1 MMMMMMTTASR
12 TGSTGLAGSRLPV
25 PGGIGGGDIDGLFG
39 LLVDN
44 LIQLLVILA
53 LLKTLVHMP
62 GDQVLHHVIPAVG
75 VSVIFGNLF
84 YAVQA
89 WWGARREGVHKTAL
103 PYGINTPSV
112 FAYILFIMLPV
123 YYLKFDGSNTDE
135 AWQAAYAAGMIA
147 CIGSGLIEFFGSFV
161 AQWIR
166 ASTPRAALLAA
177 LAGIALTFISMD
189 FVVRL
194 FADPLI
200 GLVPLVILL
209 AGYFGRARMP
219 FGLPAGLVAV
229 IVGAALAWALTA
241 LRHVTGVT
249 WLVNDAANLREV
261 AAVTESVG
269 KGGWFLPD
277 PRYVWPMIV
286 DAFVSREW
294 LTYLGVII
302 PMGLFNL
309 VGSLQNLE
317 SAEAAGDKYA
327 TAPSLMV
334 NGIGSILGGFL
345 GSCFPTT
352 IYIGHPGWKGMGA
365 GWAYS
370 LMNALAIGLLCLTG
384 LTAAVEAVI
393 PITAGAAI
401 LLWIGVIITAQSF
414 TASPKPHA
422 GAVAVGL
429 FPALAALMV
438 MVGQAPYGPGSGA
451 IEMAPTTPITEVAQQ
466 GLEVDIEPDIE
477 TPAAGQAAP
486 AEPTHRISTIQE
498 QLKRPDVPDRNTRT
512 WLGFSIHGLFRLER
526 GMLLLSMIWAAMT
539 AFLVDRRWVAAGAWS
554 LVACALSLLGVI
566 HGYAIEGN
574 ALHYLIPGLDV
585 PAGADRYPAWDF
597 AIAYFIIGLILI
609 LPTMLKGDGSGM
621 PLLPPQI
628 PPKGS
633 GTKGLRWSGESP
645 PPKSV
650 MDDDASTSVSPL
662 HSEDQA
668 ARLRKQALDGEDLE
682 DEGEQEDRVRLDD

>member
-1 MMMMMMTTASR
+1 MMMMTA
-12 TGSTGLAGSRLPV
+12 GLGSREGRKDAGLC

-53 LLKTLVHMP
+53 LLKALVHMP
-62 GDQVLHHVIPAVG
+62 EDTVLHHVIPAVG

-84 YAVQA
+84 YALQA

-123 YYLKFDGSNTDE
+123 YSLNVETRGADG

-161 AQWIR
+161 AQSIR

-229 IVGAALAWALTA
+229 IVGAALAWILTG
-241 LRHVTGVT
+241 LRQATGVT
-249 WLVNDAANLREV
+249 WLVNDAANLR
-261 AAVTESVG
+261 AVTSVTNSIG
-269 KGGWFLPD
+269 KGGWFLPN
-277 PRYVWPMIV
+277 PTSVWPLIKQ
-286 DAFVSREW
+286 AFVSREW
-294 LTYLGVII
+294 LSYLGVII

-317 SAEAAGDKYA
+317 SAEAAGDKYS

-370 LMNALAIGLLCLTG
+370 LMNAIAIGLLCLTG
-384 LTAAVEAVI
+384 MAAAVEAVI

-438 MVGQAPYGPGSGA
+438 TVGQAPYGPGSGA
-451 IEMAPTTPITEVAQQ
+451 IALAPT
-466 GLEVDIEPDIE
+466 G
-477 TPAAGQAAP
+477 PAAEVEQAAGSDVEGDEALPVEQNAPP
-486 AEPTHRISTIQE
+486 AMSTHRLTTIQE
-498 QLKRPDVPDRNTRT
+498 QLQRPDVPDRNTRT

-526 GMLLLSMIWAAMT
+526 GMLLLSMLWAAMT
-539 AFLVDRRWVAAGAWS
+539 AFMVDRRWLAAGVWS
-554 LVACALSLLGVI
+554 MIACVLSLLGVI
-566 HGYAIEGN
+566 HAYAIDGN
-574 ALHYLIPGLDV
+574 SLYYPIVGLKV
-585 PAGADRYPAWDF
+585 PETATCQYAWDF
-597 AIAYFIIGLILI
+597 AIAYFVIGLLFI
-609 LPTMLKGDGSGM
+609 LPPYLKTPASPM
-621 PLLPPQI
+621 PEMPSVMPPRK
-628 PPKGS
+628 PRRF
-633 GTKGLRWSGESP
+633 TGETP
-645 PPKSV
+645 PPASV
-650 MDDDASTSVSPL
+650 MNDEYATSVSPVPTA
-662 HSEDQA
+662 DQA
-668 ARLRKQALDGEDLE
+668 SRLRKQALDGED
-682 DEGEQEDRVRLDD
+682 DHKDQVRLDA